1 MANLIK
7 PYRLSLCAESV
18 NQEAALHLQTIG
30 SDTLQS
36 QSKAFSIKLIQ
47 NTNGSQ
53 TLTFSIFYQYID
65 TRTGEKVE
73 NPWAALLCAER
84 KLLLDYDG
92 ETFYFIIKSVTK
104 DSAKYTLDIVADDRN
119 VNELAKNGYGVT
131 LDEEL
136 SNNYGT
142 VTEIAKQVLKN
153 TNWTVDEENSDK
165 IPDVTIDTLVK
176 LRVTS
181 GDIKCLMF
189 TGDGPRSAPTID
201 NTQKTLAAGA
211 EIYAFYGCCHG
222 APRYFSFLTE
232 LGAKDSEDIYIN
244 RDNQGYLINP
254 VYVVSNNFQI
264 PQGMEVV
271 ETLPGSRG
279 RKYIWSS
286 IIKYFPSVQQYLS
299 KYQNNIGASANEP
312 KTLWGYAKTDYVVP
326 YLVSEYI
333 PTGSNMTSTAG
344 WIAGAQGTTA
354 NLPKVEYQTYAYG
367 VKNGDEITVLTQPL
381 KISMLDYLLK
391 DIQPFDYQFKPYIHF
406 YNSSFGDGAP
416 VLFNSGP
423 FDTKMPLSALAAGKK
438 YRFEMQCFASNAF
451 EVRLGLYNY
460 DAKNQRYVAVNS
472 FYIASCDNPTGWT
485 HGASNVATSVE
496 ATITVPVSFTEDQY
510 KQSLLYLAIIPAK
523 KAVGSS
529 EDEYIDIL
537 NCSLFEYV
545 PTGAGTFLR
554 PTDTPADSLAV
565 TRYRYYTEEELAK
578 TNTEDIQ
585 PYLTADADANKL
597 LAIVPVSSWERRRTI
612 SVKQSNYYAILQ
624 TLCEKFECWMRPV
637 VSVSPTHLEQKK
649 IVFKNYAGKENF
661 AGFRYRANLKSI
673 KRSDDSKTYVT
684 KLIVS
689 DNSNAFGEGGFCSIR
704 RAPSNPS
711 KDTVLYNMDYYI
723 AQGILSADAWNS
735 YVYGTNGYYAKM
747 AKIISESAE
756 IAGQLTQAKIAL
768 IQMESDYER
777 LTLTVTE
784 AQEAVAKAERMFVSS
799 WGYGSHSIDT
809 EERKAAQ
816 KKSPRLLIAVANAEQ
831 AYSEAQAQLRKIY
844 WETNGKIDGSCPL
857 QIYRDNVITLQTE
870 ATAKADHKA
879 ILEQQLYAHFSHFIQ
894 EGTWKSDDY
903 SDDEKYY
910 LDAVT
915 TLAASAKPKASYTLS
930 VADVSGLDGYEDYTF
945 ALGDS
950 TYIEDGDFFGYSS
963 TGAPLRATVVLTEMV
978 RVLDDPS
985 KNTIKIQT
993 YVNLFQDLF
1002 RKMAATTQQISYAKS
1017 GYDKAAALANGNAE
1031 DKSSFLKDAWDDP
1044 RLILQNIG
1052 QQTVTWDAQGI
1063 TATSADEPSKKVRIV
1078 NRGVLVSK
1086 DGGQTWATGISA
1098 DGVNT
1103 EMLTA
1108 GIINTDTINI
1118 MNADEPSFRWDKFG
1132 LTAFDFTVDATGTV
1146 TSFDTKKGV
1155 RFDRFGLY
1163 GFTGVDG
1170 AGWHPNSI
1178 QPIEGETTDSI
1189 SAHASFYLTWD
1200 GLHVSRDG
1208 GKSGDNTDILQN
1220 VDIGYIPVPNQ
1231 GDTGETKTWY
1241 TGFSEDGRP
1250 IYDSTKTN
1258 KIVPVMRAG
1267 QKDNYA
1273 FTLYS
1278 DGTVTCKDLFVTGNV
1293 KFATTASPARQ
1304 VYHSSAIKPEKP
1316 KDGTWLDEFPEQSL
1330 NETPVWHTLLDTSKD
1345 YWYSQTWDGGTT
1357 WSEPLILQ
1365 GKNGKDGQDV
1375 IIKASREECTAAGHC
1390 YIDAETGI
1398 LYMLAVVNPREFIN
1412 CGKLKGPKG
1421 DAGAEGAQGPVG
1433 PAGPQG
1439 AQGPAGKDG
1448 PQGPAGKDGVDGKDG
1463 ADGTSVTIK
1472 GSCYVKVTTPTIV
1485 LGASYAIYSDVA
1497 YQNQITGAAIGDGYI
1512 SANTEETF
1520 AGYLFVYNGSIGNSF
1535 VCTGQI
1541 KGPQGEKG
1549 ATGDKG
1555 EKGEKGDPG
1564 EPGAIGPQGPQGPIG
1579 ATGKDAPKITSVVLQ
1594 YTTTKNTDNGAA
1606 TRPGPDA
1613 VWSANIPAVQNGYSY
1628 WVRTITTYD
1637 DEGHTQIT
1645 SDPALDSAL
1654 NQSFQIADGKNTIS
1668 YITHEEAKPVNAKN
1682 GDCCFEQA
1690 AGKSEGT
1697 LQQYYNGEWIDIG
1710 DKIVAKSVTAERINA
1725 LNIITK
1731 LIEVKSGQ
1739 GTIFLANANTN
1750 KVTIGG
1756 FDVNEKAL
1764 FNTRSSP
1771 STAPVS
1777 ETYYMTSPSTLNQFT
1792 IYNGGLAEKDY
1803 IYMGTDG
1810 IGAIKLKQNKTTFK
1824 AEIDKQTYITAGEIF
1839 SNYARIEGGYI
1850 KGGYVGGWHLSDNTI
1865 YTLSDGATE
1874 SFLNGMAGLYCGKN
1888 YKCIKNSTDDG
1899 DAIRFWAGNS
1909 LSYGVG
1915 GSGDPDAIP
1924 FKVSHKGEVWSKSL
1938 HANGD
1943 LWANTARVKNL
1954 IVSDAKA
1961 SMFNGLIVSGGLQV
1975 DELVSSN
1982 IKDPVSQLTMVK
1994 TQRFST
2000 GDTPTVHSIAVRL
2013 TDANGNAL
2021 GSDFGYGTGTT
2032 GGNIIVT
2039 ATISPVCSTKDITV
2053 MVNTGYV
2060 TISSSGQET
2069 ELVASVVIQKG
2080 SASTS
2085 STVHYSGIYTRR
2097 YPIRYSPT
2105 QESATTSNAHLY
2117 TCLTTGQSLDW
2128 AIDNGKSLY
2137 FITDL
2142 QTLNFKLQAHSYTTA
2157 SGSASQGAEFMR
2169 STGEWRFG
2177 MIPDSQNLTVD
2188 GEPAKA
2194 AERATYSL
2202 RVKSTTT
2209 LSSPAGGELKGPW
2222 TLNGHTILTT
2232 ANAQTTT
2239 IADAASADSVTE
2251 LQQRITTLESQLNTL
2266 QSRLKVLETKS

>member
-30 SDTLQS
+30 SDMLQS
-36 QSKAFSIKLIQ
+36 QSKAFSIKLTQ

-53 TLTFSIFYQYID
+53 TLTFSIFYQYVD

-104 DSAKYTLDIVADDRN
+104 DSAKYTLDITADDRN

-136 SNNYGT
+136 NNNYGT

-181 GDIKCLMF
+181 GDIECLMF
-189 TGDGPRSAPTID
+189 MGDGPRSAPTTD
-201 NTQKTLAAGA
+201 TTTKTLAAGT

-222 APRYFSFLTE
+222 APRYFSFLIE

-254 VYVVSNNFQI
+254 TYIVSNNFQI

-279 RKYIWSS
+279 RRYIWSS
-286 IIKYFPSVQQYLS
+286 ITKYFPSVQQYLS
-299 KYQNNIGASANEP
+299 KYQNNIGASADEP

-381 KISMLDYLLK
+381 KVSMLDYLLK

-406 YNSSFGDGAP
+406 YSSSFGDGAP

-438 YRFEMQCFASNAF
+438 YRFEMRCFASNAF

-472 FYIASCDNPTGWT
+472 FHIASCDNPTGWT

-545 PTGAGTFLR
+545 PAGTGTFLR

-578 TNTEDIQ
+578 TNAEDIQ

-597 LAIVPVSSWERRRTI
+597 LAIVPESSWERRRAI
-612 SVKQSNYYAILQ
+612 SAKQSNYYAILQ

-637 VSVSPTHLEQKK
+637 VSISPTHLEQKK

-661 AGFRYRANLKSI
+661 AGFRYKANLKSI

-689 DNSNAFGEGGFCSIR
+689 DNANAFGEDGFCSIR

-711 KDTVLYNMDYYI
+711 KDTALYNMDYYI
-723 AQGILSADAWNS
+723 AQGILSADTWNS

-756 IAGQLTQAKIAL
+756 IAGRLTQAKIAL

-844 WETNGKIDGSCPL
+844 WETNGKIDSSCPL
-857 QIYRDNVITLQTE
+857 QVYRDSVATLQTE
-870 ATAKADHKA
+870 VTVKADRKA
-879 ILEQQLYAHFSHFIQ
+879 VLEQQLYAHFSHFIQ

-1017 GYDKAAALANGNAE
+1017 GYDKAAALADGNAE
-1031 DKSSFLKDAWDDP
+1031 DKSSFLKDAWNDP

-1063 TATSADEPSKKVRIV
+1063 TATSAAEPSKKVRIV

-1132 LTAFDFTVDATGTV
+1132 LTAFDFTADAAGAATA
-1146 TSFDTKKGV
+1146 FDTKKGV

-1163 GFTGVDG
+1163 GFTGIDG

-1208 GKSGDNTDILQN
+1208 GKSGDDTDILQN

-1231 GDTGETKTWY
+1231 GGAGETKTWY

-1375 IIKASREECTAAGHC
+1375 IIKASREECTAAGHG

-1398 LYMLAVVNPREFIN
+1398 LYMLAVVNPREFVN

-1421 DAGAEGAQGPVG
+1421 DTGAEGAQGPVG

-1439 AQGPAGKDG
+1439 VPGPAGKDG

-1485 LGASYAIYSDVA
+1485 LGASYAIYSDAA
-1497 YQNQITGAAIGDGYI
+1497 YQNQIIGAAIGDGYI
-1512 SANTEETF
+1512 SANAEEAF
-1520 AGYLFVYNGSIGNSF
+1520 AGYLFVYNGSVGNSF

-1594 YTTTKNTDNGAA
+1594 YTTTKNADNGAA

-1613 VWSANIPAVQNGYSY
+1613 VWSADIPAVQNGYSY

-1637 DEGHTQIT
+1637 DEAHTQIA

-1668 YITHEEAKPVNAKN
+1668 YITHDGAKPTNAKN

-1690 AGKSEGT
+1690 AGANEGT

-1764 FNTRSSP
+1764 FNVREGTPISEYPGKYYMISP
-1771 STAPVS
+1771 SELNALTLVTA
-1777 ETYYMTSPSTLNQFT
+1777 N
-1792 IYNGGLAEKDY
+1792 LAAAGQKDY
-1803 IYMGTDG
+1803 VYSGADG
-1810 IGAIKLKQNKTTFK
+1810 FGVLRVRRNDALE
-1824 AEIDKQTYITAGEIF
+1824 AEIEKQTYLKAGELY
-1839 SNYARIEGGYI
+1839 SNSGYI
-1850 KGGYVGGWHLSDNTI
+1850 GGWHLASKGI
-1865 YTLSDGATE
+1865 YALAPDADSGDITSGV
-1874 SFLNGMAGLYCGKN
+1874 AGLYCGTT
-1888 YKCIKNSTDDG
+1888 YKCIQGSTVNT
-1899 DAIRFWAGNS
+1899 DAIRLWIGNY
-1909 LSYGVG
+1909 LGHPQG
-1915 GSGDPDAIP
+1915 PDAIP
-1924 FKVSHKGEVWSKSL
+1924 FKVSYKGDVW
-1938 HANGD
+1938 AD
-1943 LWANTARVKNL
+1943 TVRIKNL
-1954 IVSDAKA
+1954 IVNDAKA
-1961 SMFNGLIVSGGLQV
+1961 TFLNGLAASGGITADILTTGTLKAQ
-1975 DELVSSN
+1975 E
-1982 IKDPVSQLTMVK
+1982 IKDANSGYVLTRVGYLAAGA
-1994 TQRFST
+1994 TP
-2000 GDTPTVHSIAVRL
+2000 PTVHNVTVAV
-2013 TDANGNAL
+2013 TDTAGKPL
-2021 GSDFGYGTGTT
+2021 KESFGYGGVTT
-2032 GGNIIVT
+2032 TVRFIVT
-2039 ATISPVCSTKDITV
+2039 ITPARSTETVVTINSGYVKIGDKGEEPLIYEMTLGSNTPTDFKDIA
-2053 MVNTGYV
+2053 V
-2060 TISSSGQET
+2060 T
-2069 ELVASVVIQKG
+2069 
-2080 SASTS
+2080 
-2085 STVHYSGIYTRR
+2085 GIYTLR
-2097 YPIRYSPT
+2097 YPVSYTPT
-2105 QESATTSNAHLY
+2105 QLVTQSTGGGATSP
-2117 TCLTTGQSLDW
+2117 CLVAGDDLQW
-2128 AIDNGKSLY
+2128 AVHDGKSLY
-2137 FITDL
+2137 FTPKNGYE
-2142 QTLNFKLQAHSYTTA
+2142 LNLKLQAHS
-2157 SGSASQGAEFMR
+2157 
-2169 STGEWRFG
+2169 
-2177 MIPDSQNLTVD
+2177 VD
-2188 GEPAKA
+2188 GGRPGTPAWNFLGGVGDFCLGIHPNSDDYTISNV
-2194 AERATYSL
+2194 AERSSL
-2202 RVKSTTT
+2202 VVVGTTRT
-2209 LSSPAGGELKGPW
+2209 EEAGGGQLNGAW
-2222 TLNGHTILTT
+2222 TLNGHPIS
-2232 ANAQTTT
+2232 TT
-2239 IADAASADSVTE
+2239 INTASADSVTE
-2251 LQQRITTLESQLNTL
+2251 LQQRITSLESQLNAL
-2266 QSRLKVLETKS
+2266 RSRLEAPESNS

>member
-36 QSKAFSIKLIQ
+36 QSKAFSIKLAQ

-53 TLTFSIFYQYID
+53 TLTFSIFYQYVD

-92 ETFYFIIKSVTK
+92 ETFYFIIKNVTK

-136 SNNYGT
+136 NNNYGT

-165 IPDVTIDTLVK
+165 IPDITIDTLVK

-189 TGDGPRSAPTID
+189 TGDGPRSAPMAD
-201 NTQKTLAAGA
+201 STQKTLAAGT
-211 EIYAFYGCCHG
+211 EIYAFYSCCHG

-254 VYVVSNNFQI
+254 AYIVSNNFQI

-279 RKYIWSS
+279 RRYIWSS
-286 IIKYFPSVQQYLS
+286 ITKYFPSVQQYLS
-299 KYQNNIGASANEP
+299 KYQNNIGASADEP

-381 KISMLDYLLK
+381 KVSMLDYLLE

-406 YNSSFGDGAP
+406 YSSSFGDGAP

-438 YRFEMQCFASNAF
+438 YRFEMRCFASNAF

-460 DAKNQRYVAVNS
+460 EAKNQRYVAVNS
-472 FYIASCDNPTGWT
+472 FHIASCDNPTGWT

-545 PTGAGTFLR
+545 PTGTGTFLR

-597 LAIVPVSSWERRRTI
+597 LAITPESSWERRRAI

-637 VSVSPTHLEQKK
+637 VSISPTHLEQKK

-661 AGFRYRANLKSI
+661 AGFRYKANLKSI

-689 DNSNAFGEGGFCSIR
+689 DNANAFGEGGFCSIR

-723 AQGILSADAWNS
+723 AQGILSADTWNS

-777 LTLTVTE
+777 LALTVTE

-844 WETNGKIDGSCPL
+844 WETNGKIDSSCPL
-857 QIYRDNVITLQTE
+857 QVYRDSVATLQTE

-879 ILEQQLYAHFSHFIQ
+879 VLEQQLYAHFSHFIQ
-894 EGTWKSDDY
+894 EGTWKNDDY

-1017 GYDKAAALANGNAE
+1017 GYDKAAALVDGNAE
-1031 DKSSFLKDAWDDP
+1031 DKSSFLKDAWNDP

-1063 TATSADEPSKKVRIV
+1063 TTTSAAEPSKKVRIV

-1132 LTAFDFTVDATGTV
+1132 LTAFDFTADATGAV

-1231 GDTGETKTWY
+1231 GDAGETKTWY

-1375 IIKASREECTAAGHC
+1375 IIKASREECTAAGHG

-1398 LYMLAVVNPREFIN
+1398 LYMLAVVNPREFVN

-1421 DAGAEGAQGPVG
+1421 DTGAEGAQGPVG

-1439 AQGPAGKDG
+1439 
-1448 PQGPAGKDGVDGKDG
+1448 
-1463 ADGTSVTIK
+1463 
-1472 GSCYVKVTTPTIV
+1472 
-1485 LGASYAIYSDVA
+1485 
-1497 YQNQITGAAIGDGYI
+1497 
-1512 SANTEETF
+1512 
-1520 AGYLFVYNGSIGNSF
+1520 
-1535 VCTGQI
+1535 
-1541 KGPQGEKG
+1541 
-1549 ATGDKG
+1549 
-1555 EKGEKGDPG
+1555 
-1564 EPGAIGPQGPQGPIG
+1564 PQGPIG
-1579 ATGKDAPKITSVVLQ
+1579 AAGKDAPKITSVVLQ
-1594 YTTTKNTDNGAA
+1594 YTTTKNANNGAA
-1606 TRPGPDA
+1606 TRPGPEA
-1613 VWSANIPAVQNGYSY
+1613 VWSADIPTVQNGYSY

-1637 DEGHTQIT
+1637 DEAHTQIA

-1668 YITHEEAKPVNAKN
+1668 YITHDGAKPTNAKN

-1690 AGKSEGT
+1690 AGANEGT

-1764 FNTRSSP
+1764 FNVREGTPISEYPGKYYMISP
-1771 STAPVS
+1771 SELNALTLVTA
-1777 ETYYMTSPSTLNQFT
+1777 N
-1792 IYNGGLAEKDY
+1792 LAAAGQKDY
-1803 IYMGTDG
+1803 VYSGADG
-1810 IGAIKLKQNKTTFK
+1810 FGVLRVRRNDALE
-1824 AEIDKQTYITAGEIF
+1824 AEIEKQTYLKAGELY
-1839 SNYARIEGGYI
+1839 SNSGYI
-1850 KGGYVGGWHLSDNTI
+1850 GGWHLASKGI
-1865 YTLSDGATE
+1865 YALAPDADSGDITSGV
-1874 SFLNGMAGLYCGKN
+1874 AGLYCGTT
-1888 YKCIKNSTDDG
+1888 YKCIQGSTVNT
-1899 DAIRFWAGNS
+1899 DAIRLWIGNY
-1909 LSYGVG
+1909 LGHPQG
-1915 GSGDPDAIP
+1915 PDAIP
-1924 FKVSHKGEVWSKSL
+1924 FKVSYKGDVW
-1938 HANGD
+1938 AD
-1943 LWANTARVKNL
+1943 TVRIKNL
-1954 IVSDAKA
+1954 IVNDAKA
-1961 SMFNGLIVSGGLQV
+1961 TFLNGLTASGGITADILTTGTLKAQ
-1975 DELVSSN
+1975 E
-1982 IKDPVSQLTMVK
+1982 IKDANSGYVLTRVGYLAAGA
-1994 TQRFST
+1994 TP
-2000 GDTPTVHSIAVRL
+2000 PTVHNVTVAV
-2013 TDANGNAL
+2013 TDTAGKPL
-2021 GSDFGYGTGTT
+2021 KESFGYGGVTT
-2032 GGNIIVT
+2032 TVRFIVT
-2039 ATISPVCSTKDITV
+2039 ITPARAV
-2053 MVNTGYV
+2053 ETVVKIDSGYV
-2060 TISSSGQET
+2060 KIGDHGEEPLIYEMT
-2069 ELVASVVIQKG
+2069 LG
-2080 SASTS
+2080 SNTPTDFKDLAVT
-2085 STVHYSGIYTRR
+2085 GIYTWR
-2097 YPIRYSPT
+2097 YPVSYTPT
-2105 QESATTSNAHLY
+2105 QLVTQSTGGGATNP
-2117 TCLTTGQSLDW
+2117 CLVAGDDLQW
-2128 AIDNGKSLY
+2128 AVHDGKALY
-2137 FITDL
+2137 FTPKNGHE
-2142 QTLNFKLQAHSYTTA
+2142 LNLKLQAHSVGSGKPGIPAWNFLGGVGDFCLGIHPNSDDYTISNVTK
-2157 SGSASQGAEFMR
+2157 R
-2169 STGEWRFG
+2169 S
-2177 MIPDSQNLTVD
+2177 
-2188 GEPAKA
+2188 
-2194 AERATYSL
+2194 SL
-2202 RVKSTTT
+2202 VVVGTTRT
-2209 LSSPAGGELKGPW
+2209 EEAGGGQLNGTW
-2222 TLNGHTILTT
+2222 TLNGHPISTT
-2232 ANAQTTT
+2232 VNT
-2239 IADAASADSVTE
+2239 ASADSVTE
-2251 LQQRITTLESQLNTL
+2251 LQQRITSLESQLNAL
-2266 QSRLKVLETKS
+2266 RSRLEAPESNS

>member
-36 QSKAFSIKLIQ
+36 QSKAFSIKLTQ

-73 NPWAALLCAER
+73 NPWAVLLCAER

-92 ETFYFIIKSVTK
+92 EIFYFIIKSVTK
-104 DSAKYTLDIVADDRN
+104 DSAKYTLNIVADDRN

-201 NTQKTLAAGA
+201 NTQKILAAGA

-254 VYVVSNNFQI
+254 AYIVSNNFQI

-286 IIKYFPSVQQYLS
+286 ITKYFPSVQQYLS

-438 YRFEMQCFASNAF
+438 YRFEMRCFASNAF

-460 DAKNQRYVAVNS
+460 DAKNQRYAAINS
-472 FYIASCDNPTGWT
+472 FHIASCDNPTGWT

-523 KAVGSS
+523 KAGGSS

-554 PTDTPADSLAV
+554 PTDTPASSLAV

-585 PYLTADADANKL
+585 PYLTVDADANKL
-597 LAIVPVSSWERRRTI
+597 LAITPESSWERRRAI
-612 SVKQSNYYAILQ
+612 STKQSNYYAILQ

-637 VSVSPTHLEQKK
+637 VSISPTHWEQKK

-661 AGFRYRANLKSI
+661 AGFRYKANLKSI

-689 DNSNAFGEGGFCSIR
+689 DNANAFGEGGFCSIR

-723 AQGILSADAWNS
+723 AQGILPADAWNS

-844 WETNGKIDGSCPL
+844 WETNGKIDSSCPL

-879 ILEQQLYAHFSHFIQ
+879 VLEQQLYAHFSHFIQ

-915 TLAASAKPKASYTLS
+915 ILAASAKPKASYTLS

-1017 GYDKAAALANGNAE
+1017 GYDKAAALADGNAE
-1031 DKSSFLKDAWDDP
+1031 DKSSFLKDAWNDP

-1052 QQTVTWDAQGI
+1052 QQTVTWDVQGI
-1063 TATSADEPSKKVRIV
+1063 TATSAAEPSKKVRIV
-1078 NRGVLVSK
+1078 NRGVLISK

-1132 LTAFDFTVDATGTV
+1132 LTAFDFTADATGAV

-1208 GKSGDNTDILQN
+1208 GKSGDDTDILQN

-1231 GDTGETKTWY
+1231 GGAGETKTWY

-1375 IIKASREECTAAGHC
+1375 IIKASRGECTAAGHC

-1398 LYMLAVVNPREFIN
+1398 LYMLAVANPREFVN

-1421 DAGAEGAQGPVG
+1421 DTGAEGAQGPVG

-1512 SANTEETF
+1512 SANTEEAF

-1549 ATGDKG
+1549 AAGDKG

-1579 ATGKDAPKITSVVLQ
+1579 ATGKDAPKITFVVLQ
-1594 YTTTKNTDNGAA
+1594 YTTTKNADNGAA

-1613 VWSANIPAVQNGYSY
+1613 VWSADIPAVQNGYSY

-1668 YITHEEAKPVNAKN
+1668 YITHDGAKPTNAKN

-1690 AGKSEGT
+1690 AGENEGT
-1697 LQQYYNGEWIDIG
+1697 LQQYYDGKWIDIG

-1731 LIEVKSGQ
+1731 LIEVKSKQ

-1764 FNTRSSP
+1764 FNTRSANGSSFYLTGP
-1771 STAPVS
+1771 DTIPTDSTSLYVAGS
-1777 ETYYMTSPSTLNQFT
+1777 QKD
-1792 IYNGGLAEKDY
+1792 KDY
-1803 IYMGTDG
+1803 IYVGADG
-1810 IGAIKLKQNKTTFK
+1810 VGVVEMETVEEFVGAIPS
-1824 AEIDKQTYITAGEIF
+1824 ARMAKQTYLKAGELY
-1839 SNYARIEGGYI
+1839 SNSGYI
-1850 KGGYVGGWHLSDNTI
+1850 GGWHLASNGI
-1865 YTLSDGATE
+1865 YALAPDADSGDITSGV
-1874 SFLNGMAGLYCGKN
+1874 AGLYCGTT
-1888 YKCIKNSTDDG
+1888 YKCIQGSTVNT
-1899 DAIRFWAGNS
+1899 DAIRLWIGNY
-1909 LSYGVG
+1909 LGHPQG
-1915 GSGDPDAIP
+1915 PDAIP
-1924 FKVSHKGEVWSKSL
+1924 FKVSYKGDVW
-1938 HANGD
+1938 AD
-1943 LWANTARVKNL
+1943 TVRIKNL
-1954 IVSDAKA
+1954 IVNDAKA
-1961 SMFNGLIVSGGLQV
+1961 TFLNGLAASGGITADTLTTGTLKAQ
-1975 DELVSSN
+1975 E
-1982 IKDPVSQLTMVK
+1982 IKDANSGYVLTRIGYL
-1994 TQRFST
+1994 TAGT
-2000 GDTPTVHSIAVRL
+2000 TPPTVHNVTVTV
-2013 TDANGNAL
+2013 TDTKGKPL
-2021 GSDFGYGTGTT
+2021 KESFGYGGATT
-2032 GGNIIVT
+2032 TVRFVVAIT
-2039 ATISPVCSTKDITV
+2039 PARATETVVKIDSGYVKIGDNGEEPLIYEMTLGSNTPTDFKDIA
-2053 MVNTGYV
+2053 V
-2060 TISSSGQET
+2060 T
-2069 ELVASVVIQKG
+2069 
-2080 SASTS
+2080 
-2085 STVHYSGIYTRR
+2085 GIYTSR
-2097 YPIRYSPT
+2097 YPVSYTPT
-2105 QESATTSNAHLY
+2105 QIVTQSTEGDTTNP
-2117 TCLTTGQSLDW
+2117 CLVAGDDLQW
-2128 AIDNGKSLY
+2128 AVHDGKALY
-2137 FITDL
+2137 FTPKKGHE
-2142 QTLNFKLQAHSYTTA
+2142 LNLKLQAHSVGSGKPGIPAWNFLGGVGDFCLGIHPNSDDYTILNVTK
-2157 SGSASQGAEFMR
+2157 R
-2169 STGEWRFG
+2169 S
-2177 MIPDSQNLTVD
+2177 
-2188 GEPAKA
+2188 
-2194 AERATYSL
+2194 SL
-2202 RVKSTTT
+2202 VVVGTTRT
-2209 LSSPAGGELKGPW
+2209 DEAGGGQLNGTW

-2266 QSRLKVLETKS
+2266 QSRLKVLEAKS

>member
-36 QSKAFSIKLIQ
+36 QSKAFSIKLTQ

-136 SNNYGT
+136 NNNYGT
-142 VTEIAKQVLKN
+142 VTEIAKQVFKN

-189 TGDGPRSAPTID
+189 TGDGPRSAPMAD
-201 NTQKTLAAGA
+201 NTQKTLAAGT
-211 EIYAFYGCCHG
+211 EIYAFYSCCHG

-254 VYVVSNNFQI
+254 AYIVSNNFQI

-279 RKYIWSS
+279 RRYIWSS
-286 IIKYFPSVQQYLS
+286 ITKYFPSIQQYLS
-299 KYQNNIGASANEP
+299 KYQNNIGASADEP

-381 KISMLDYLLK
+381 KVSMLDYLLE
-391 DIQPFDYQFKPYIHF
+391 DIQPFNYQFKPYIHF
-406 YNSSFGDGAP
+406 YSSSFGDGAP

-472 FYIASCDNPTGWT
+472 FHITSCDNPTGWT
-485 HGASNVATSVE
+485 HGASNVATSIE

-545 PTGAGTFLR
+545 PTSAGTFLR

-578 TNTEDIQ
+578 TNAEDIQ

-597 LAIVPVSSWERRRTI
+597 LAIIPESSWERRRAI

-624 TLCEKFECWMRPV
+624 ILCEKFECWMRPV
-637 VSVSPTHLEQKK
+637 VSISPTHLEQKK

-661 AGFRYRANLKSI
+661 AGFRYKANLKSI

-689 DNSNAFGEGGFCSIR
+689 DNANAFGEGGFCSIR

-723 AQGILSADAWNS
+723 AQGILSADTWNS

-747 AKIISESAE
+747 AKTISESAE

-777 LTLTVTE
+777 LALTVTE

-844 WETNGKIDGSCPL
+844 WETNGKIDSSCPL
-857 QIYRDNVITLQTE
+857 QVYRDNVISLQTE

-879 ILEQQLYAHFSHFIQ
+879 VLEQQLYAHFSHFIQ

-915 TLAASAKPKASYTLS
+915 TLAASAKPKASYILS

-1017 GYDKAAALANGNAE
+1017 GYDKAAALVDGNAE
-1031 DKSSFLKDAWDDP
+1031 DKSSFLKDAWNDP

-1063 TATSADEPSKKVRIV
+1063 TTTSAAEPSKKVRIV

-1132 LTAFDFTVDATGTV
+1132 LTAFDFTADATGAV

-1208 GKSGDNTDILQN
+1208 GKSGDDTDILQN

-1231 GDTGETKTWY
+1231 GEIGETKTWY

-1345 YWYSQTWDGGTT
+1345 YWYSQTWDSGTT

-1375 IIKASREECTAAGHC
+1375 IIKASREECTAAGHG

-1398 LYMLAVVNPREFIN
+1398 LYMLAVVNPREFVN

-1421 DAGAEGAQGPVG
+1421 DTGAEGAQGPVG

-1439 AQGPAGKDG
+1439 VP
-1448 PQGPAGKDGVDGKDG
+1448 
-1463 ADGTSVTIK
+1463 
-1472 GSCYVKVTTPTIV
+1472 
-1485 LGASYAIYSDVA
+1485 
-1497 YQNQITGAAIGDGYI
+1497 
-1512 SANTEETF
+1512 
-1520 AGYLFVYNGSIGNSF
+1520 
-1535 VCTGQI
+1535 
-1541 KGPQGEKG
+1541 
-1549 ATGDKG
+1549 
-1555 EKGEKGDPG
+1555 
-1564 EPGAIGPQGPQGPIG
+1564 GPIG
-1579 ATGKDAPKITSVVLQ
+1579 AAGKDAPKITSVVLQ
-1594 YTTTKNTDNGAA
+1594 YTTTKNADNGAA

-1613 VWSANIPAVQNGYSY
+1613 VWSADIPTVQNGYSY

-1637 DEGHTQIT
+1637 DEAHTQIA

-1668 YITHEEAKPVNAKN
+1668 YITHDGVKPTNAKN

-1690 AGKSEGT
+1690 AGENEGT
-1697 LQQYYNGEWIDIG
+1697 LQQYYNGKWIDIG

-1764 FNTRSSP
+1764 FNVREGTPISEYPGKYYMISP
-1771 STAPVS
+1771 SELNALTLVTA
-1777 ETYYMTSPSTLNQFT
+1777 N
-1792 IYNGGLAEKDY
+1792 LAAAGQKDY
-1803 IYMGTDG
+1803 VYSGADG
-1810 IGAIKLKQNKTTFK
+1810 FGVLRVRRKDALE
-1824 AEIDKQTYITAGEIF
+1824 AEIEKQTYLKAGELY
-1839 SNYARIEGGYI
+1839 SNSGYI
-1850 KGGYVGGWHLSDNTI
+1850 GGWHLASKGI
-1865 YTLSDGATE
+1865 YALAPDADSGDITSGV
-1874 SFLNGMAGLYCGKN
+1874 AGLYCGTT
-1888 YKCIKNSTDDG
+1888 YKCIQGSTVNT
-1899 DAIRFWAGNS
+1899 DAIRLWIGNY
-1909 LSYGVG
+1909 LGHPQG
-1915 GSGDPDAIP
+1915 PDAIP
-1924 FKVSHKGEVWSKSL
+1924 FKVSYKGDVW
-1938 HANGD
+1938 AD
-1943 LWANTARVKNL
+1943 TVRIKNL
-1954 IVSDAKA
+1954 IVNDAKA
-1961 SMFNGLIVSGGLQV
+1961 TFLNGLAASGGITADILTTGTLKAQ
-1975 DELVSSN
+1975 E
-1982 IKDPVSQLTMVK
+1982 IKDANSGYVLTRVGYLAAGA
-1994 TQRFST
+1994 TP
-2000 GDTPTVHSIAVRL
+2000 PTVHNVTVAV
-2013 TDANGNAL
+2013 TDTAGKPL
-2021 GSDFGYGTGTT
+2021 KESFGYGGVTT
-2032 GGNIIVT
+2032 TVRFIVT
-2039 ATISPVCSTKDITV
+2039 ITPARAV
-2053 MVNTGYV
+2053 ETVVKIDSGYV
-2060 TISSSGQET
+2060 KIGDNGEEPLIYEMT
-2069 ELVASVVIQKG
+2069 LG
-2080 SASTS
+2080 SNTPTDFKDLAVT
-2085 STVHYSGIYTRR
+2085 GIYTLRSPVS
-2097 YPIRYSPT
+2097 YTPT
-2105 QESATTSNAHLY
+2105 QLVTQSTGGGATNP
-2117 TCLTTGQSLDW
+2117 CLVAGDDLQW
-2128 AIDNGKSLY
+2128 AVHDGKALY
-2137 FITDL
+2137 FTPKNGHE
-2142 QTLNFKLQAHSYTTA
+2142 LNLKLQAHSVGSGKPGVPAWNFLGGVGDFCLGIHPNSDDYTISNVTK
-2157 SGSASQGAEFMR
+2157 R
-2169 STGEWRFG
+2169 S
-2177 MIPDSQNLTVD
+2177 
-2188 GEPAKA
+2188 
-2194 AERATYSL
+2194 SL
-2202 RVKSTTT
+2202 VVVGTTRT
-2209 LSSPAGGELKGPW
+2209 EEAGGGQLNGTW
-2222 TLNGHTILTT
+2222 TLNGHPISTT
-2232 ANAQTTT
+2232 VNT
-2239 IADAASADSVTE
+2239 ASADSVTE
-2251 LQQRITTLESQLNTL
+2251 LQQRITSLESQLNAL
-2266 QSRLKVLETKS
+2266 RSRLEAPESNS

>member
-36 QSKAFSIKLIQ
+36 QSKAFSIKLTQ

-136 SNNYGT
+136 NNNYGT

-189 TGDGPRSAPTID
+189 TGDGPRSAPMAD
-201 NTQKTLAAGA
+201 NTKKTLAAGT
-211 EIYAFYGCCHG
+211 EIYAFYSCCHG

-254 VYVVSNNFQI
+254 AYIVSNNFQI

-279 RKYIWSS
+279 RKYIWSP
-286 IIKYFPSVQQYLS
+286 ITKYFPSVQQYLS
-299 KYQNNIGASANEP
+299 KYQNNIGASADEP

-344 WIAGAQGTTA
+344 WIAGVQGTTA

-406 YNSSFGDGAP
+406 YSSSFGDGAP

-460 DAKNQRYVAVNS
+460 DAKNQRYVTVNS
-472 FYIASCDNPTGWT
+472 FHIASCDNPTGWT

-545 PTGAGTFLR
+545 PTSAGTFLR

-585 PYLTADADANKL
+585 PYLAADADANKL
-597 LAIVPVSSWERRRTI
+597 LAIVPVSSWERRRAI
-612 SVKQSNYYAILQ
+612 SAKQSNYYAILQ

-637 VSVSPTHLEQKK
+637 VSISPTHLEQKK

-661 AGFRYRANLKSI
+661 AGFRYKANLKSI

-689 DNSNAFGEGGFCSIR
+689 DNANAFGEGGFCSIR

-723 AQGILSADAWNS
+723 AQGILSADTWNS

-747 AKIISESAE
+747 AKVISESAE
-756 IAGQLTQAKIAL
+756 IAGRLTQAKIAL

-844 WETNGKIDGSCPL
+844 WETNGKIDSSCPL
-857 QIYRDNVITLQTE
+857 QVYRDSVATLQTE

-879 ILEQQLYAHFSHFIQ
+879 VLEQQLYAHFSHFIQ

-1017 GYDKAAALANGNAE
+1017 GYDKAAALADGNAE
-1031 DKSSFLKDAWDDP
+1031 DKSSFLKDAWNDP

-1052 QQTVTWDAQGI
+1052 QQTVTWGAQGI
-1063 TATSADEPSKKVRIV
+1063 TATSAAEPSKKVRIV

-1086 DGGQTWATGISA
+1086 DGGQTWAIGISA
-1098 DGVNT
+1098 DGINT

-1132 LTAFDFTVDATGTV
+1132 LTAFDFTADATGAV

-1231 GDTGETKTWY
+1231 GEAGETKTWY

-1375 IIKASREECTAAGHC
+1375 IIKASREECTAAGHG

-1398 LYMLAVVNPREFIN
+1398 LYMLAVVNPREFVN

-1421 DAGAEGAQGPVG
+1421 DTGAEGAQGP
-1433 PAGPQG
+1433 
-1439 AQGPAGKDG
+1439 QGP
-1448 PQGPAGKDGVDGKDG
+1448 
-1463 ADGTSVTIK
+1463 
-1472 GSCYVKVTTPTIV
+1472 
-1485 LGASYAIYSDVA
+1485 
-1497 YQNQITGAAIGDGYI
+1497 TGAA
-1512 SANTEETF
+1512 
-1520 AGYLFVYNGSIGNSF
+1520 
-1535 VCTGQI
+1535 
-1541 KGPQGEKG
+1541 
-1549 ATGDKG
+1549 
-1555 EKGEKGDPG
+1555 
-1564 EPGAIGPQGPQGPIG
+1564 
-1579 ATGKDAPKITSVVLQ
+1579 GKDAPKITSVVLQ
-1594 YTTTKNTDNGAA
+1594 YTTTKNANNGAA

-1613 VWSANIPAVQNGYSY
+1613 VWSADIPTVQNGYSY

-1637 DEGHTQIT
+1637 DEAHTQIA

-1668 YITHEEAKPVNAKN
+1668 YITHDGAKPTNAKN

-1690 AGKSEGT
+1690 AGANEGT

-1764 FNTRSSP
+1764 FNVREGTPISEYPGKYYMISP
-1771 STAPVS
+1771 SELNALTLVTA
-1777 ETYYMTSPSTLNQFT
+1777 N
-1792 IYNGGLAEKDY
+1792 LAAAGQKDY
-1803 IYMGTDG
+1803 VYSGADG
-1810 IGAIKLKQNKTTFK
+1810 FGVLRVRRNDALE
-1824 AEIDKQTYITAGEIF
+1824 AEIEKQTYLKAGELY
-1839 SNYARIEGGYI
+1839 SNSGYI
-1850 KGGYVGGWHLSDNTI
+1850 GGWHLASKGI
-1865 YTLSDGATE
+1865 YALAPDADSGDITSGV
-1874 SFLNGMAGLYCGKN
+1874 AGLYCGTT
-1888 YKCIKNSTDDG
+1888 YKCIQGSTVNT
-1899 DAIRFWAGNS
+1899 DAIRLWIGNY
-1909 LSYGVG
+1909 LGHPQG
-1915 GSGDPDAIP
+1915 PDAIP
-1924 FKVSHKGEVWSKSL
+1924 FKVSYKGDVW
-1938 HANGD
+1938 AD
-1943 LWANTARVKNL
+1943 TVRIKNL
-1954 IVSDAKA
+1954 IVNDAKA
-1961 SMFNGLIVSGGLQV
+1961 TFLNGLAASGGITADILTTGTLKAQ
-1975 DELVSSN
+1975 E
-1982 IKDPVSQLTMVK
+1982 IKDANSGYVLTRVGYLAAGA
-1994 TQRFST
+1994 TP
-2000 GDTPTVHSIAVRL
+2000 PTVHNVTVAV
-2013 TDANGNAL
+2013 TDTAGKPL
-2021 GSDFGYGTGTT
+2021 KESFGYGGVTT
-2032 GGNIIVT
+2032 TVRFIVT
-2039 ATISPVCSTKDITV
+2039 ITPARSAETVVTINS
-2053 MVNTGYV
+2053 GYV
-2060 TISSSGQET
+2060 KIGD
-2069 ELVASVVIQKG
+2069 KG
-2080 SASTS
+2080 EEPLTYEMTLGSNTPTDFKDLAVT
-2085 STVHYSGIYTRR
+2085 GIYTSR
-2097 YPIRYSPT
+2097 YPVSYTPT
-2105 QESATTSNAHLY
+2105 QLVTQSTGGGATNP
-2117 TCLTTGQSLDW
+2117 CLVAGDDLQW
-2128 AIDNGKSLY
+2128 AVHDGKALY
-2137 FITDL
+2137 FTPKNGHE
-2142 QTLNFKLQAHSYTTA
+2142 LNLKLQAHSVGSGKPGISAWNFLGGVGDFCLGIHPNSDDYTISNVTK
-2157 SGSASQGAEFMR
+2157 R
-2169 STGEWRFG
+2169 S
-2177 MIPDSQNLTVD
+2177 
-2188 GEPAKA
+2188 
-2194 AERATYSL
+2194 SL
-2202 RVKSTTT
+2202 VVVGTTRT
-2209 LSSPAGGELKGPW
+2209 EEAGGGQLNGTW
-2222 TLNGHTILTT
+2222 TLNGHPISTT
-2232 ANAQTTT
+2232 VNT
-2239 IADAASADSVTE
+2239 ASADSVTE
-2251 LQQRITTLESQLNTL
+2251 LQQRITSLESQLNAL
-2266 QSRLKVLETKS
+2266 RSRLEAPESNS